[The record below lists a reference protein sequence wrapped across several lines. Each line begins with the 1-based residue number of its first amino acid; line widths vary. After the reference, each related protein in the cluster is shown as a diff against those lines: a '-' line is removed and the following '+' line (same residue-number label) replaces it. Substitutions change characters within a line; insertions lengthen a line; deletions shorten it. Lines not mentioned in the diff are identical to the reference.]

1 MAGGLLVGLKRET
14 AANYTFLIAVPL
26 MFVACLYDLL
36 KNISIL
42 TVDDLQM
49 LAIGYLVAFVVAY
62 WSVLWFLKFLHKY
75 NLTSFAYY
83 RIILAVAALTY
94 FYF

>member
-1 MAGGLLVGLKRET
+1 MPGFSRSGSTLAGGLLVGLKRET
-14 AANYTFLIAVPL
+14 AAIIAFLIAVPL

-49 LAIGYLVAFVVAY
+49 LAIG
-62 WSVLWFLKFLHKY
+62 LWLLLWL
-75 NLTSFAYY
+75 LTGPCCGF
-83 RIILAVAALTY
+83 
-94 FYF
+94 

>member
-1 MAGGLLVGLKRET
+1 MAWFFPVGKYFAGGLLVGLKRET

-49 LAIGYLVAFVVAY
+49 LAIGFVVAFVVAY
-62 WSVLWFLKFLHKY
+62 WSVLWFLKFLHK
-75 NLTSFAYY
+75 
-83 RIILAVAALTY
+83 LA
-94 FYF
+94 